1 MKHAAQPDL
10 VNISGVDDE
19 PLWVATNEIAAIG
32 VRGKEDSMIV
42 LRGGTQLVAKGMHPN
57 EIIGLVSGAD
67 SSGE

>member
-1 MKHAAQPDL
+1 MKHASSVDL

-32 VRGKEDSMIV
+32 VRGKDASLVV

-57 EIIGLVSGAD
+57 EIIGLLNAPDEG
-67 SSGE
+67 